1 MKKIMLVLLFS
12 SGVIIPFAEAAETD
26 SVARQLIDIDCV
38 EFKNYRN
45 EMNEKVQAY
54 EQYKIE
60 EQKRIEAEQEK
71 LKQEELERQRI
82 EEERQRQIKHDR
94 MITYNPYN
102 LLEPSN
108 ITREEAYIMLE
119 GTALQTLSNAYVY
132 MEELYGVNAIYL
144 MSLSAEESGWG
155 RSQLAITHNNIGGI
169 KSNSGWRYFS
179 DWGECLDYKSRLLK
193 NQYLSEDGDY
203 FNGYSIW
210 NVNIKYCEQKTW
222 ADNINSIAYGLLNK
236 INK

>member
-1 MKKIMLVLLFS
+1 MLRRLSWVCSLLFLTS
-12 SGVIIPFAEAAETD
+12 TSIINYPTPTFA
-26 SVARQLIDIDCV
+26 ARQLIDVDLY
-38 EFKNYRN
+38 EFKNCRN
-45 EMNEKVQAY
+45 ILSDRDLKLKELE
-54 EQYKIE
+54 I
-60 EQKRIEAEQEK
+60 QKQRELELEQER
-71 LKQEELERQRI
+71 LRQEELERQRLAEI
-82 EEERQRQIKHDR
+82 EANRVV
-94 MITYNPYN
+94 TYNPYN

-169 KSNSGWRYFS
+169 KSSNGWMYFS
-179 DWGECLDYKSRLLK
+179 DWGECLDYKARLLK
-193 NQYLSEDGDY
+193 NQYLSENGGY

-210 NVNIKYCEQKTW
+210 NVNIKYCEQDTW

-236 INK
+236 IN

>member
-1 MKKIMLVLLFS
+1 MLRRLSWVCSLLFLTS
-12 SGVIIPFAEAAETD
+12 TSIINYPTPTFA
-26 SVARQLIDIDCV
+26 ARQLIDVDLY
-38 EFKNYRN
+38 EFKNCRN
-45 EMNEKVQAY
+45 ILSDRDLKLKELE
-54 EQYKIE
+54 I
-60 EQKRIEAEQEK
+60 QKQRELELEQER
-71 LKQEELERQRI
+71 LRQEELERQRLAEI
-82 EEERQRQIKHDR
+82 EANRIV
-94 MITYNPYN
+94 TYNPYN

-155 RSQLAITHNNIGGI
+155 KSQLSITHNNIGGI
-169 KSNSGWRYFS
+169 KSSNGWMYFS
-179 DWGECLDYKSRLLK
+179 DWGECLDYKARLLK
-193 NQYLSEDGDY
+193 NKYLSENGDY

-210 NVNIKYCEQKTW
+210 NVNIKYCEQNTW

-236 INK
+236 IN

>member
-1 MKKIMLVLLFS
+1 MLKRLSWVCSLLFLTS
-12 SGVIIPFAEAAETD
+12 TSIINYPIPTFA
-26 SVARQLIDIDCV
+26 ARQLIDVDLY
-38 EFKNYRN
+38 EFKNCRN
-45 EMNEKVQAY
+45 ILSDRDLKLKELE
-54 EQYKIE
+54 I
-60 EQKRIEAEQEK
+60 QKQRELELEQER
-71 LKQEELERQRI
+71 LRQEELERQRLAEI
-82 EEERQRQIKHDR
+82 EANRIV
-94 MITYNPYN
+94 TYNPYN

-169 KSNSGWRYFS
+169 KSSNGWMYFS
-179 DWGECLDYKSRLLK
+179 DWGECLDYKARLLK
-193 NQYLSEDGDY
+193 NRYLSENGDY

-210 NVNIKYCEQKTW
+210 NVNIKYCEQNTW

-236 INK
+236 IN

>member
-1 MKKIMLVLLFS
+1 MLRRLSWVCSLLFLTS
-12 SGVIIPFAEAAETD
+12 TSIINYPTPTFA
-26 SVARQLIDIDCV
+26 ARQLIDVDLY

-45 EMNEKVQAY
+45 ILSDRDLKLKELE
-54 EQYKIE
+54 I
-60 EQKRIEAEQEK
+60 QKQRELELEQER
-71 LKQEELERQRI
+71 LRQEELERQRLAEI
-82 EEERQRQIKHDR
+82 EANRVV
-94 MITYNPYN
+94 TYNPYN

-169 KSNSGWRYFS
+169 KSSNGWMYFS
-179 DWGECLDYKSRLLK
+179 DWGECLDYKAKLLK
-193 NQYLSEDGDY
+193 NQYLSENGDY

-210 NVNIKYCEQKTW
+210 NVNIKYCEQNTW

-236 INK
+236 IN

>member
-1 MKKIMLVLLFS
+1 MLMKKLMLTLFLS
-12 SGVIIPFAEAAETD
+12 SGIIIPFVEAAKTD
-26 SVARQLIDIDCV
+26 SVARQLIDVDCV

-45 EMNEKVQAY
+45 ILSDRDLKLKELE
-54 EQYKIE
+54 I
-60 EQKRIEAEQEK
+60 QKQRELELEQER
-71 LKQEELERQRI
+71 LRQEELERQRLAEI
-82 EEERQRQIKHDR
+82 EANRVV
-94 MITYNPYN
+94 TYNPYN

-169 KSNSGWRYFS
+169 KSSNGWMYFS
-179 DWGECLDYKSRLLK
+179 DWGECLDYKARLLK
-193 NQYLSEDGDY
+193 NQYLSENGGY

-210 NVNIKYCEQKTW
+210 NVNIKYCEQDTW

-236 INK
+236 IN

>member
-1 MKKIMLVLLFS
+1 MLRRLSWVCSLLFLTS
-12 SGVIIPFAEAAETD
+12 TSIINYPTPTFA
-26 SVARQLIDIDCV
+26 ARQLIDVDLY

-45 EMNEKVQAY
+45 ILSDRDLKLKELE
-54 EQYKIE
+54 I
-60 EQKRIEAEQEK
+60 QKQRELELEQER
-71 LKQEELERQRI
+71 LRQEELERQRLAEI
-82 EEERQRQIKHDR
+82 EANRVV
-94 MITYNPYN
+94 TYNPYN

-169 KSNSGWRYFS
+169 KSSNGWMYFS
-179 DWGECLDYKSRLLK
+179 DWGECLDYKARLLK
-193 NQYLSEDGDY
+193 NQYLSENGDY

-210 NVNIKYCEQKTW
+210 NVNIKYCEQNTW

-236 INK
+236 IN

>member
-1 MKKIMLVLLFS
+1 MLRRLSWVCSLLFLTS
-12 SGVIIPFAEAAETD
+12 TSIINYPTPTFA
-26 SVARQLIDIDCV
+26 ARQLIDVDLY
-38 EFKNYRN
+38 EFKNCRN
-45 EMNEKVQAY
+45 ILSDRDLKLKELE
-54 EQYKIE
+54 I
-60 EQKRIEAEQEK
+60 QKQRELELEQER
-71 LKQEELERQRI
+71 LRQEELERKRLAEI
-82 EEERQRQIKHDR
+82 EANRVV
-94 MITYNPYN
+94 TYNPYN

-108 ITREEAYIMLE
+108 ITREEVHIMLE

-169 KSNSGWRYFS
+169 KSSNGWMYFS
-179 DWGECLDYKSRLLK
+179 DWGECLDYKARLLK
-193 NQYLSEDGDY
+193 NQYLSENGYY

-210 NVNIKYCEQKTW
+210 NVNIKYCEQNTW

-236 INK
+236 IN

>member
-1 MKKIMLVLLFS
+1 MLKRLSWVCSLLFLTS
-12 SGVIIPFAEAAETD
+12 TSIINYPTPTFA
-26 SVARQLIDIDCV
+26 ARQLIDVDLY
-38 EFKNYRN
+38 EFKNCRN
-45 EMNEKVQAY
+45 ILSDRDLKLKELE
-54 EQYKIE
+54 I
-60 EQKRIEAEQEK
+60 QKQRELELEQER
-71 LKQEELERQRI
+71 LRREELERQRLAEI
-82 EEERQRQIKHDR
+82 EANRVV
-94 MITYNPYN
+94 TYNPYN

-169 KSNSGWRYFS
+169 KSSNGWMYFS
-179 DWGECLDYKSRLLK
+179 DWGECLDYKARLLK
-193 NQYLSEDGDY
+193 NQYLSENGGY

-210 NVNIKYCEQKTW
+210 NVNIKYCEQDTW

-236 INK
+236 IN

>member
-1 MKKIMLVLLFS
+1 MLRRLSWVCSLLFLTS
-12 SGVIIPFAEAAETD
+12 TSIINYPTPTFA
-26 SVARQLIDIDCV
+26 ARQLIDVDLY
-38 EFKNYRN
+38 EFKNCRN
-45 EMNEKVQAY
+45 ILSDRDLKLKELE
-54 EQYKIE
+54 I
-60 EQKRIEAEQEK
+60 QKQRELELEQER
-71 LKQEELERQRI
+71 LRQEELERQRI
-82 EEERQRQIKHDR
+82 EEIEANRIV
-94 MITYNPYN
+94 TYNPYN

-169 KSNSGWRYFS
+169 KSSNGWMYFS
-179 DWGECLDYKSRLLK
+179 DWGECLDYKARLLK
-193 NQYLSEDGDY
+193 NKYLSENGDY

-210 NVNIKYCEQKTW
+210 NVNIKYCEQNTW

-236 INK
+236 IN

>member
-1 MKKIMLVLLFS
+1 MLKRLSWVCSLLFLTS
-12 SGVIIPFAEAAETD
+12 TSIINYPTPTFA
-26 SVARQLIDIDCV
+26 ARQLIDVDLY
-38 EFKNYRN
+38 EFKNCRN
-45 EMNEKVQAY
+45 ILSDRDLKLKELE
-54 EQYKIE
+54 I
-60 EQKRIEAEQEK
+60 QKQRELELEQER
-71 LKQEELERQRI
+71 LRQEELERQRI
-82 EEERQRQIKHDR
+82 EEIEVNRVV
-94 MITYNPYN
+94 TYNPYN

-169 KSNSGWRYFS
+169 KSSNGWMYFS
-179 DWGECLDYKSRLLK
+179 DWGECLDYKARLLK
-193 NQYLSEDGDY
+193 NQYLSENGGY

-210 NVNIKYCEQKTW
+210 NVNIKYCEQDTW

-236 INK
+236 IN

>member
-1 MKKIMLVLLFS
+1 MLRRLSWVCSLLFLTS
-12 SGVIIPFAEAAETD
+12 TSIINYPTPTFA
-26 SVARQLIDIDCV
+26 ARQLIDVDLY
-38 EFKNYRN
+38 EFKNCRN
-45 EMNEKVQAY
+45 ILSDRDLKLKELE
-54 EQYKIE
+54 I
-60 EQKRIEAEQEK
+60 QKQRELELEQER
-71 LKQEELERQRI
+71 LRQEELERQRLAEI
-82 EEERQRQIKHDR
+82 EANRIV
-94 MITYNPYN
+94 TYNPYN

-169 KSNSGWRYFS
+169 KSSNGWMYFS
-179 DWGECLDYKSRLLK
+179 DWGECLDYKARLLK
-193 NQYLSEDGDY
+193 NQYLSENGYY

-210 NVNIKYCEQKTW
+210 NVNIKYCEQNTW

-236 INK
+236 IN

>member
-1 MKKIMLVLLFS
+1 MLRRLSWVCSLLFLTS
-12 SGVIIPFAEAAETD
+12 TSIINYPTPTFA
-26 SVARQLIDIDCV
+26 ARQLIDVDLY

-45 EMNEKVQAY
+45 ILSDRDLKLKELE
-54 EQYKIE
+54 I
-60 EQKRIEAEQEK
+60 QKQRGLELEQER
-71 LKQEELERQRI
+71 LRQEELERQRLAEI
-82 EEERQRQIKHDR
+82 EANRVV
-94 MITYNPYN
+94 TYNPYN

-169 KSNSGWRYFS
+169 KSSNGWMYFS
-179 DWGECLDYKSRLLK
+179 DWGECLDYKARLLK
-193 NQYLSEDGDY
+193 NQYLSENGDY

-210 NVNIKYCEQKTW
+210 NVNIKYCEQNTW
-222 ADNINSIAYGLLNK
+222 ADNISSIAYGLLNK
-236 INK
+236 IN